1 MKSIR
6 LHDATLNVADV
17 GSGPILLLVHGFPL
31 DHSMWR
37 YQLESL
43 SDAYRV
49 IAPDL
54 RGFGT
59 STGATDT
66 ITMEQLADDLAELLD
81 QLDIREPITFCGLSM
96 GGYVAWQFWKRHAS
110 RLARLILCD
119 TRAAADTEEAAGGR
133 LVMAQRVLSEGS
145 AIIAEAML
153 PKLFAEATVREQADT
168 VEATRQVMQAAVPL
182 AVAGALRGMAQRVD
196 MTSELPKIDVPTLV
210 ICGEQD
216 AIVTVDEMSSIA
228 DALPDANFVEV
239 PGAGHMSPLEDPITV
254 NAAIRKFLADAPPG

>member
-1 MKSIR
+1 MKNIKLR
-6 LHDATLNVADV
+6 DAVLNVADV

-37 YQLESL
+37 HQLESL

-59 STGATDT
+59 SSGAADT
-66 ITMEQLADDLAELLD
+66 MTMELFADDLAELLD
-81 QLDIREPITFCGLSM
+81 GLEIREPVAFCGLSM

-119 TRAAADTEEAAGGR
+119 TRAGADTEEAAKGR
-133 LVMAQRVLSEGS
+133 QKMAQRVLNEG
-145 AIIAEAML
+145 AVIVAEAML
-153 PKLFAEATVREQADT
+153 PKLFAENSAREQADT
-168 VEATRQVMQAAVPL
+168 VEATRQVML
-182 AVAGALRGMAQRVD
+182 ATASTAIAGALRGMAQRPD
-196 MTSELPKIDVPTLV
+196 MTSELPNIAVPTLV

-216 AIVTVDEMSSIA
+216 AIVSVFEMRSIA
-228 DALPDANFVEV
+228 NALPNATFVAV
-239 PGAGHMSPLEDPITV
+239 PGCGHMSPLEDPTAV
-254 NAAIRKFLADAPPG
+254 NAAIRSFLA